1 MSTVTGPLLTPEI
14 IALAKTAHTDMPF
27 KNLWRSAKSDLKN
40 YGYDEL
46 LAEFIAFGSVS
57 ERRADLLRRY
67 IDLMTGIVNVLSDPP
82 RSHDESWAAE
92 EEAQQL
98 RDHIEP
104 AILWSEV
111 YAKRY
116 PTSTGSL

>member
-1 MSTVTGPLLTPEI
+1 MSTGPLLTPEI
-14 IALAKTAHTDMPF
+14 VALAAAANKVMSLND
-27 KNLWRSAKSDLKN
+27 LWRQDKDDLDVNGN
-40 YGYDEL
+40 YEL
-46 LAEFIAFGSVS
+46 LAEFITFRNVS

-67 IDLMTGIVNVLSDPP
+67 IDYMTDTTTLPPDPP

-98 RDHIEP
+98 HDHLEP

>member
-1 MSTVTGPLLTPEI
+1 MSTGPLLTPDI
-14 IALAKTAHTDMPF
+14 IALAAAANEVMSLND
-27 KNLWRSAKSDLKN
+27 LWRQAKDDLDIN
-40 YGYDEL
+40 GNDEL
-46 LAEFIAFGSVS
+46 LAEFITFRNVS
-57 ERRADLLRRY
+57 ERRAYLLRRY
-67 IDLMTGIVNVLSDPP
+67 IDYMTGIINILSDPP

-98 RDHIEP
+98 RDHLEP
-104 AILWSEV
+104 ATLWYEV